1 MVVKPSTERKVKR
14 GRPSISEATK
24 ALVIRLYNEDEP
36 CKRIA
41 EACNISESSVFRII
55 RNERSKA

>member
-14 GRPSISEATK
+14 GRPGISEATK
-24 ALVIRLYNEDEP
+24 ELVVRLYNEDQP

-41 EACNISESSVFRII
+41 EACNISEASVFRII
-55 RNERSKA
+55 RNERSRS